1 MNPLLKKI
9 VPPPLAKPLRRL
21 PILCRA
27 ADRLHLTTSRS
38 SAVSD
43 GEYRRRLA
51 AHLTTRGEAYPAP
64 EPGVGFSRPFAGFY
78 ETDSGNYAQPL
89 QARTCGEANPLFF
102 LADTR
107 YLGEALARLPGAAT
121 VAGLDAWLG
130 AMAAETG
137 QRAALSPLFPGLCA
151 EPGRVAEPMKA
162 AEQRAFQERHGTLV
176 SAQNMNPARR
186 SWADRKTLR
195 ARVS

>member
-9 VPPPLAKPLRRL
+9 APLPLAKPLRRL
-21 PILCRA
+21 PILRWA
-27 ADRLHLTTSRS
+27 ADRPHLITGGS
-38 SAVSD
+38 SAVSNE
-43 GEYRRRLA
+43 EYRGRLGA
-51 AHLTTRGEAYPAP
+51 PPGTRENLHPAP
-64 EPGVGFSRPFAGFY
+64 GPGVGFSSPFAGHH
-78 ETDSGNYAQPL
+78 ETDPGTYAQAL
-89 QARTCGEANPLFF
+89 KARTCGGANPPFF

-107 YLGEALARLPGAAT
+107 YLGEALARLPGNAT
-121 VAGLDAWLG
+121 LAGLEAWLG

-137 QRAALSPLFPGLCA
+137 QRAAFSPLFPGLCA
-151 EPGRVAEPMKA
+151 EPGPLAEPMKA

-186 SWADRKTLR
+186 SWADRKALR